1 MRKNLL
7 FALVMISAPA
17 LAQVD
22 PRGATNEW
30 SVHLLVIGSKDYA
43 FEGGGTARNDGGAG
57 FGVSVAR
64 NLNNYFSVGVEG
76 TLAEFNY
83 RASVAPGSGNA
94 GPGFDTR
101 GDMESGAMR
110 VHATWNL
117 LARRLTPFL
126 TAAAGV
132 IILDTNLASD
142 PPANACWAYPW
153 YGEVC
158 GAEAPSNTLFRLN
171 YGAGAG
177 LRLDLPRN
185 EGFLRLYVSGEWI
198 EIPEA
203 SSPVSYVQVRADF
216 GIRF

>member
-1 MRKNLL
+1 MKGFL
-7 FALVMISAPA
+7 FLAFAVISGGA
-17 LAQVD
+17 LAQVV

-30 SVHLLVIGSKDYA
+30 SVHLLVVGSKNYA
-43 FEGGGTARNDGGAG
+43 FEGGATARNDGGAG
-57 FGVSVAR
+57 IGVSVAR
-64 NLNNYFSVGVEG
+64 NLNDYFALGAEA

-83 RASVAPGSGNA
+83 RARVAPGSGNA

-101 GDMESGAMR
+101 GDMESGALR

-117 LARRLTPFL
+117 LARPLTPFL

-142 PPANACWAYPW
+142 PPADACWAYPW

-158 GAEAPSNTLFRLN
+158 GAAAPSNTLFRLN

-185 EGFLRLYVSGEWI
+185 QGFLRLYVSGEWI

-203 SSPVSYVQVRADF
+203 SSPVNYVQVRADF
-216 GIRF
+216 GLRF